1 MIMKHIVNKLFSLLL
16 AASGLLAVCSS
27 CDDDMENYDNK
38 AFVSTSKVG
47 NILLKGTNNEES
59 VKIQTAIAKPETM
72 DIKVVYKADPS
83 LVSEYNLIY
92 GEQAIIVPAE
102 NYEISDNTSIIT
114 AGGMQGND
122 VEVHFKDLS
131 TLNRELVYVLPVT
144 VAESNLEFLK
154 STRTTYFVIKG
165 AALINTVGNITKN
178 YLSLQSPE
186 TSTLK
191 DMSQVTMEALVRID
205 QFGKLIST
213 VMGIE
218 GDFLFRIGDA
228 GVPDNQLQ
236 LAAPDNG
243 NVTDPGWQIPT
254 NEWVHIAATYNSED
268 GAVDFYLNGIK
279 KGATQYTNYRGI
291 VKWASTRFYIGKS
304 YDDARWLEGDICE
317 VRVWNRVLTADEI
330 KSKDHFYVVVPESE
344 GLVAYWKFDEG
355 SGKVIADHTG
365 NGNTVIANSDIK
377 WTTVSLPK

>member
-1 MIMKHIVNKLFSLLL
+1 MKHIVNKLFSLLL
-16 AASGLLAVCSS
+16 AAFGLLAICSS
-27 CDDDMENYDNK
+27 CDDDMESYNNK
-38 AFVSTSKVG
+38 AFVSSSKVG
-47 NILLKGTNNEES
+47 NILLMGTNDEES

-83 LVSEYNLIY
+83 LLSEYNLIY
-92 GEQAIIVPAE
+92 GGQAIIVPAE
-102 NYEISDNTSIIT
+102 NYEMSDNVSVIT

-122 VEVHFKDLS
+122 VEVTFKNLT

-144 VAESNLEFLK
+144 VAESNIEFLK

-178 YLSLQSPE
+178 YLSLQSPG

-191 DMSQVTMEALVRID
+191 GMRQVTMEALVKID

-218 GDFLFRIGDA
+218 GRFLFRIGDA

-236 LAAPDNG
+236 LAAPNNG
-243 NVTDPGWQIPT
+243 NVTDPAWQLPT
-254 NEWVHIAATYNSED
+254 NEWVHIAATYNSEN
-268 GAVDFYLNGIK
+268 GAVDFYLNGVK
-279 KGATQYTNYRGI
+279 KGATRYSNYRGI
-291 VKWASTRFYIGKS
+291 VNWASSSFYIGKS

-317 VRVWNRVLTADEI
+317 ARVWNRVLTADEI
-330 KSKDHFYVVVPESE
+330 KSKDHFYIVAPESE

-355 SGKVIADHTG
+355 SGKVVADHTG
-365 NGNTVIANSDIK
+365 NGNTVVAKSDIT